1 MKNLTISLSLIL
13 TLASSQ
19 AVLASVS
26 QTPSYP
32 ESNIETVIVVAQ
44 PEVANF
50 EIYSEKHSA
59 RAINEVMEFVALNL
73 ENDSNEEAPISTK
86 I

>member
-19 AVLASVS
+19 AVFADVS
-26 QTPSYP
+26 ETPSHP
-32 ESNIETVIVVAQ
+32 ASNIETVVVVAQ

-50 EIYSEKHSA
+50 EIFSEKHSA
-59 RAINEVMEFVALNL
+59 RAIEEMMDIVAINIEDNNEDDA
-73 ENDSNEEAPISTK
+73 AISTE

>member
-19 AVLASVS
+19 AVFANVS
-26 QTPSYP
+26 QTPSHP
-32 ESNIETVIVVAQ
+32 ESNIETVVVVAQ

-59 RAINEVMEFVALNL
+59 LAISEVMEFVALNL
-73 ENDSNEEAPISTK
+73 ENDSNEEAPISTE

>member
-1 MKNLTISLSLIL
+1 MKNLTITLSLIL

-19 AVLASVS
+19 VVLANVS
-26 QTPSYP
+26 ETPSHP
-32 ESNIETVIVVAQ
+32 ASNIETVIVVAQ

-50 EIYSEKHSA
+50 EIFSEKHSA
-59 RAINEVMEFVALNL
+59 RAIEEMNSIVASNL
-73 ENDSNEEAPISTK
+73 ENQNDDDAAISTE